1 MPKRQLQYDR
11 IQFLYSAAISK
22 CIYAVFY
29 CVAVCKHICMCV
41 MHFWRGL
48 CHNCVTCPCFSQIS
62 SATEIYPLIIA
73 KFGVSVVVTVLI

>member
-1 MPKRQLQYDR
+1 MTAYDFYIVQQYPSVYMQSF
-11 IQFLYSAAISK
+11 I
-22 CIYAVFY
+22 VF
-29 CVAVCKHICMCV
+29 AVCKHICMCV

-73 KFGVSVVVTVLI
+73 KFVVSVVVTVLI